1 MKNRKWIALL
11 LAGGKGTRLAQ
22 LTSTIVKPALPFG
35 GKYRIIDFAL
45 SNCKNS
51 GIDTVG
57 VLTQYHPL
65 ALHAHLA
72 NNKLSNLFGRS
83 GSLTILPPYQRNEN
97 GIQWFEGTSHAVY
110 QHIEFIDECNPDDVL
125 ILSTDQVY
133 KMDYSLMLEQHK
145 ETHADCTIAAVE
157 VPWEEASRFGIIKMD
172 TTNKVKKFEE
182 KPINPSTNFASMG
195 IYIFKWSVLKEYLI
209 NDEKNEYSRKDFA
222 KDIIPLMLKDGLQ
235 LYASK
240 FNKYWRDVGTIH
252 SYWQTNLDL
261 LNKDTN
267 LFLQHPEW
275 EIYTAEK
282 NETPVYIGETAKVS
296 NSFLSDGC
304 ELSGSI
310 EHSVL
315 FSRVKVGKGASIKN
329 SVILPG
335 TIIEENAWVENAV
348 IGSHTLIKNG
358 VIIVSR
364 NPDQYLMVVGNHKTI
379 DPLIEDTSQSNQV
392 ITVLS

>member
-22 LTSTIVKPALPFG
+22 LTTTIVKPALPFG

-57 VLTQYHPL
+57 VLTQYRPL

-72 NNKLSNLFGRS
+72 NYKLSRS

-145 ETHADCTIAAVE
+145 ETNADCTIAAVE
-157 VPWEEASRFGIIKMD
+157 VPWEEASRFGLIRMD
-172 TTNKVKKFEE
+172 TTNKIKEFEE
-182 KPINPSTNFASMG
+182 KPLNPSTNFASMG

-222 KDIIPLMLKDGLQ
+222 KDIIPLMLEDGLQ
-235 LYASK
+235 LYAYK
-240 FNKYWRDVGTIH
+240 FNKYWRDVGTIY
-252 SYWQTNLDL
+252 SYWQANLDL
-261 LNKDTN
+261 LNKDRN

-282 NETPVYIGETAKVS
+282 NETPVYISETAKVS
-296 NSFLSDGC
+296 NSFFSDGC

-315 FSRVKVGKGASIKN
+315 FTKVKVGKGASIKK

-335 TIIEENAWVENAV
+335 TIIEENAWVENVV
-348 IGSHTLIKNG
+348 IGSHSLIKNG

-379 DPLIEDTSQSNQV
+379 DPLFEDTSQSNQV
-392 ITVLS
+392 ITVIS